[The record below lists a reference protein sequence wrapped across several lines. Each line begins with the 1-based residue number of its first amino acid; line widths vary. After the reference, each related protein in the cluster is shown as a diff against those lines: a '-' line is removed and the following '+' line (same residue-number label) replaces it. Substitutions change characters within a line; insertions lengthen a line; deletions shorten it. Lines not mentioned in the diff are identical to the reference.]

1 MMVQNLRGDGLWN
14 IKSQILFFRYWYIA
28 AYWNTRHWR
37 CGFSDHVGGRHH
49 NAIVLLALPERSE
62 PVEKRKK
69 KDNLDTVD
77 HRDRGGG
84 RAEYPV
90 FGTDVVSG
98 IGLWDYQ

>member
-1 MMVQNLRGDGLWN
+1 MEYKIIDLVFPIFVHFLALQLTG
-14 IKSQILFFRYWYIA
+14 ILG
-28 AYWNTRHWR
+28 HWR
-37 CGFSDHVGGRHH
+37 CGFSDHAGGRHH

-84 RAEYPV
+84 RAEYSV

>member
-1 MMVQNLRGDGLWN
+1 MEYKIIDLVFPILVHFLALQLTGILGIGDAAFQTMLAAV
-14 IKSQILFFRYWYIA
+14 ITMPLFFW
-28 AYWNTRHWR
+28 
-37 CGFSDHVGGRHH
+37 
-49 NAIVLLALPERSE
+49 
-62 PVEKRKK
+62 KRKK

-84 RAEYPV
+84 RTEYPV

>member
-1 MMVQNLRGDGLWN
+1 MEYKIIDLVFP
-14 IKSQILFFRYWYIA
+14 ILVHFLALQLTGILG
-28 AYWNTRHWR
+28 HWR
-37 CGFSDHVGGRHH
+37 CGFSDHAGGRHH

-84 RAEYPV
+84 L
-90 FGTDVVSG
+90 G
-98 IGLWDYQ
+98 

>member
-1 MMVQNLRGDGLWN
+1 MEYKIIDLVFP
-14 IKSQILFFRYWYIA
+14 ILVHF
-28 AYWNTRHWR
+28 
-37 CGFSDHVGGRHH
+37 
-49 NAIVLLALPERSE
+49 LALQLTGI
-62 PVEKRKK
+62 
-69 KDNLDTVD
+69 LDPVD